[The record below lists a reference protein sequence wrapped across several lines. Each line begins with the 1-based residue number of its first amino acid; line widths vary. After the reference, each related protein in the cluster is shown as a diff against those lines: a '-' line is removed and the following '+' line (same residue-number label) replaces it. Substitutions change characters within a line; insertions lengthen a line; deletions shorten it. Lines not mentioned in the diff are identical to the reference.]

1 MNAAPWTAASETP
14 EIHLARLAG
23 QYGDLDGI
31 DLVRAMIDEFDR
43 DIAMVTSCGA
53 EAAVLLDLVARTDP
67 AMPVVFLDTGLMFS
81 ETLAYAETLRAH
93 FGLRDFRVVK
103 PDPRVLA
110 AEDPDGTLWRRDADR
125 CCHLRKVLPLERA
138 LAGFAAWMTGLKRY
152 HNFVR
157 QDTKPVERVNSRFR
171 ISPLAAWTP
180 ARVAREFAERNLPRH
195 PLVAEGYPSIGCK
208 PCTSPVRKGD
218 GPRAG
223 RWPGQDKTECGIH
236 QPVFGK
242 GN

>member
-1 MNAAPWTAASETP
+1 MNTAPETAASETP
-14 EIHLARLAG
+14 EIRLARLAG
-23 QYGDLDGI
+23 RYGGLGGI

-43 DIAMVTSCGA
+43 DIALVTSCGA
-53 EAAVLLDLVARTDP
+53 EAAVLLDLVARADP
-67 AMPVVFLDTGLMFS
+67 AMPVVFLDTGLMFP
-81 ETLAYAETLRAH
+81 ETLTYAETLRGH

-110 AEDPDGTLWRRDADR
+110 AEDPDGALWRSDADR
-125 CCHLRKVLPLERA
+125 CCHLRKVVPLERA
-138 LAGFAAWMTGLKRY
+138 LAGFGAWMTGLKWY

-157 QDTKPVERVNSRFR
+157 QDTKPVERVNGRFR

-180 ARVAREFAERNLPRH
+180 VRVAHEFAERNLPRH

-218 GPRAG
+218 GPRTG
-223 RWPGQDKTECGIH
+223 RWPGQEKTECGIH

-242 GN
+242 DN